1 MLYIANMMMKNILE
15 MTEFLAILFLQ
26 GKRLLRRAKIIL
38 QIENGL

>member
-26 GKRLLRRAKIIL
+26 G
-38 QIENGL
+38 NGF